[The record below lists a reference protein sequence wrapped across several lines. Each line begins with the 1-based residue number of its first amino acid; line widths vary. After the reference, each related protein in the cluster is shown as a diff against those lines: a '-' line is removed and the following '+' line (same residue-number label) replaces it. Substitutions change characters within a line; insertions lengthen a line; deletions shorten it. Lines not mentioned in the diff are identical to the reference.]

1 MNETS
6 SIALEKLADWL
17 SKAEAVVVGAGA
29 GLSTSA
35 GYEYGGERFRQLFPD
50 FAEARGFADMY
61 SAGFFPFPTSE
72 EKWAYWSRMILCNRY
87 EPIPRPSVFADLLAL
102 LRGRDHFVVTTNVD
116 HCFQRSGFDKARLFY
131 TQGDYGLWQCSEPC
145 HARTYDNEREVRGM
159 VARQS
164 GMRIPAELVPRCPVC
179 GREMATNLRADDT
192 FVEDDGWRAAA
203 ARYADFLRRTEKA
216 RTLFLDL
223 GSGWNTPGIF
233 KVPFWKMTLRRPAA
247 RYACL
252 NLEPNQI
259 PAELGDLA
267 VHVASDIG
275 TALARLVSHDGPTT

>member
-6 SIALEKLADWL
+6 SIALERLASWL
-17 SKAEAVVVGAGA
+17 DRAEAVVVGAGA

-35 GYEYGGERFRQLFPD
+35 GYEYGGERFRRLFPD

-87 EPIPRPSVFADLLAL
+87 EPIPRPSVFANLLAL

-145 HARTYDNEREVRGM
+145 HARTYDNEREVREM

-259 PAELGDLA
+259 PTELGDLA

-275 TALARLVSHDGPTT
+275 AALAALRR